1 MLIDIENDTITIN
14 VLSSELKAHSINQIK
29 YWGFVREPHQNLYR
43 LCSTDFEHL
52 LPKLLRYLDK
62 EKINYSITPACQ
74 KYLST
79 IKEKQENFERIRRLG
94 REYKNGKFDIAK
106 FNEFAEFV
114 DKNIQRKLRPHQIK
128 AAYHLYLLGNGA
140 NFSVPGSGKTTVILS
155 VYEKLKSEGKVNL
168 LFIVGPPACFGPW
181 RTEFEETFGRQPKW
195 RILAGGDQTTR
206 KSEYFSPTSQKI
218 DLYLTTFQTL
228 LNDQKEV
235 ITFLQRQ
242 GIKAFLVI
250 DEAHYVKQI
259 DGNWA
264 KGVLIIAEYAKYRC
278 VLTGTPMPRS
288 YTDVFNL
295 FDFLWPDD
303 NPIDSNTKIKV
314 RMHEEGHDTTSARDI
329 LKETMG
335 PLFYRVRKSELGLIP
350 PLFHAPY
357 VLPMNKYERM
367 IYNAIENK
375 IRNYSEQDY
384 LKNID
389 LVRKLRR
396 ARIIRL
402 RQCVSY
408 TKLLSQAVEDYKE
421 KLIDDKSDLA
431 RIIYD
436 YDNLEAPAKLVYLKQ
451 FVGNLQ
457 KRKEKIVIWAYFV
470 DTLKLIVKCL
480 TEAGFY
486 CKLIYGDT
494 PIEQT
499 SIDEEETREKIR
511 DEFVDPDSELDILVA
526 NPAACAE
533 SISLH
538 KTCYHAI
545 YYDLSYNCAQYLQ
558 SLDRIHRVGGS
569 EVRQANYYFLQYENT
584 IDQDIKANL
593 ERKAEKMYD
602 LIEEDYSIYSLNM
615 FEEEEETEAYERLFG
630 KK

>member
-1 MLIDIENDTITIN
+1 MLIDIGSNQITIDTQ
-14 VLSSELKAHSINQIK
+14 LSELKSHNINQIK

-43 LCSTDFEHL
+43 LCSTELERL

-62 EKINYSITPACQ
+62 EKINYSITLDGQ
-74 KYLST
+74 EYLST
-79 IKEKQENFERIRRLG
+79 IKEKQENFEKTRCLG
-94 REYKNGKFDIAK
+94 REYKDGKFDIDQ

-114 DKNIQRKLRPHQIK
+114 DKNIRRKLRPHQTK
-128 AAYHLYLLGNGA
+128 AAYHLYILGNGA
-140 NFSVPGSGKTTVILS
+140 NFSVPGSGKTTVVLS

-195 RILAGGDQTTR
+195 RILAGGDQTIR

-250 DEAHYVKQI
+250 DEAHYVKQV

-264 KGVLIIAEYAKYRC
+264 KSVLGIAEYARYRC

-303 NPIDSNTKIKV
+303 TPIDSNAKIRV
-314 RMHEEGHDTTSARDI
+314 QMHEESHDITSARDI
-329 LKETMG
+329 LKETIG

-350 PLFHAPY
+350 PLFHVPY
-357 VLPMNKYERM
+357 VLPMGKYERI
-367 IYNAIENK
+367 IYDAIENK
-375 IRNYSEQDY
+375 IRNYSKQDY

-389 LVRKLRR
+389 VVRKLRR
-396 ARIIRL
+396 GRIIRL

-408 TKLLSQAVEDYKE
+408 AKLMSQAVEDYKE
-421 KLIDDKSDLA
+421 KLIDDESDLA
-431 RIIYD
+431 RIICD
-436 YDNLEAPAKLVYLKQ
+436 YDNLEVPAKIVCLKR
-451 FVGNLQ
+451 FVGDLQ
-457 KRKEKIVIWAYFV
+457 KRREKVVIWAYFV
-470 DTLKLIVKCL
+470 DTLKLIVKHL
-480 TEAGFY
+480 TEAGFN
-486 CKLIYGDT
+486 CKLIYGNT

-499 SIDEEETREKIR
+499 SIDDEETREKIR
-511 DEFVDPDSELDILVA
+511 DEFVDPNSGLDILVA

-538 KTCYHAI
+538 KTCFHAI

-569 EVRQANYYFLQYENT
+569 ETKQANYHYLQYKDT
-584 IDQDIKANL
+584 IESDIKSNL
-593 ERKAEKMYD
+593 EGKAQKMYD
-602 LIEEDYSIYSLNM
+602 LIDEDCNIYSLDM
-615 FEEEEETEAYERLFG
+615 FEEEGEIEAYERLFG

>member
-1 MLIDIENDTITIN
+1 MLIDIGTNQIIIDAS
-14 VLSSELKAHSINQIK
+14 SSELKAHNISQLK
-29 YWGFVREPHQNLYR
+29 YWGFTREPRQDLYK
-43 LCSTDFEHL
+43 LYSEDIEHL

-62 EKINYSITPACQ
+62 ENINYSITPACQ
-74 KYLST
+74 EYLST
-79 IKEKQENFERIRRLG
+79 IKEKQENFERIRSVG
-94 REYKNGKFDIAK
+94 KGYKDGNFDVAK
-106 FNEFAEFV
+106 FNKFAEFIG
-114 DKNIQRKLRPHQIK
+114 KNIQRKLRPHQIK
-128 AAYHLYLLGNGA
+128 AAHHLYLLGNGA

-168 LFIVGPPACFGPW
+168 LFIVGPPSCFGPW

-206 KSEYFSPTSQKI
+206 KSEYFSPDFQKI

-235 ITFLQRQ
+235 ETFLQRQ
-242 GIKAFLVI
+242 GVKAFLVI
-250 DEAHYVKQI
+250 DEAHYIKQI

-264 KGVLIIAEYAKYRC
+264 KVVLGIAEHARYRC

-295 FDFLWPDD
+295 FDFLWPSD
-303 NPIDSNTKIKV
+303 NPIDSNAKLRVK
-314 RMHEEGHDTTSARDI
+314 MWEESNDTTSAKNI
-329 LKETMG
+329 LKETTG

-350 PLFHAPY
+350 PLFHTPY
-357 VLPMNKYERM
+357 VLPMNKYERI

-375 IRNYSEQDY
+375 IRDYSRQDY

-396 ARIIRL
+396 GRIIRL
-402 RQCVSY
+402 RQCASY
-408 TKLLSQAVEDYKE
+408 TKLMSQAVEDYKE
-421 KLIDDKSDLA
+421 KLVDDESDLA
-431 RIIYD
+431 GIVCNYD
-436 YDNLEAPAKLVYLKQ
+436 DLEVPAKLVYLKQ
-451 FVGNLQ
+451 FIDNMQDKG
-457 KRKEKIVIWAYFV
+457 RKVVIWAYFV
-470 DTLKLIVKCL
+470 GTLKLIEKYL
-480 TEAGFY
+480 TEAGLY

-499 SIDEEETREKIR
+499 SINEEETREKIR
-511 DEFVDPDSELDILVA
+511 DEFVDPNSGLDILIA

-569 EVRQANYYFLQYENT
+569 EINQANYHFLQYENT

-593 ERKAEKMYD
+593 ERKAEKMCN
-602 LIEEDYSIYSLNM
+602 LIEEDCNIYSLNM
-615 FEEEEETEAYERLFG
+615 FEGDDEAEAYERIFG
-630 KK
+630 EK